1 MNAPL
6 SERVIAKRGI
16 PRLSAMFSLE
26 IASIAAYAPLL
37 SLHARE
43 GLGLTPLETSLV
55 FATGPVTAMVG
66 PPIAGF
72 LADRVL
78 RAERALA
85 LSSLL
90 RAAALLLAGR
100 AETFGDLVL
109 AMALHGFFAG
119 QNGVFVSTIAFSHL
133 PDAKRFGVTRFWGT
147 LSWVLM
153 VLAVASVLESTGSHA
168 GEIATL
174 HLTFYVAAMTAA
186 AQAAYALTLPATPP
200 RPDAPKSRSLVGSGA
215 LFRSPGFVAALV
227 VAILYGSLTQLNLM
241 LQGLFFAD
249 KSGLALSPATAGRA
263 TAVSQI
269 LELALFPL
277 LGFLIDRFGVRRIVL
292 VGIGAW
298 VLRYA
303 AYYAGAPTWLVV
315 SAQVLHGPNF
325 VMGFVGLQLAVELM
339 TPASLRGRAQAA
351 FVTASSGVG
360 SLAGQLGCGALL
372 AAAASPDGTIAWP
385 LVFLGPLV
393 VSVLATVITAG
404 WVKDPERVS
413 GSA

>member
-1 MNAPL
+1 LNAPV
-6 SERVIAKRGI
+6 SERAAARRAV
-16 PRLSAMFSLE
+16 PRLSVMFSLE

-78 RAERALA
+78 RPELA
-85 LSSLL
+85 LSLASLL

-100 AETFGDLVL
+100 AGTFGELVV

-133 PDAKRFGVTRFWGT
+133 PDPRRFGVTRFWGT

-153 VLAVASVLESTGSHA
+153 VLAVASVLERAGSTR
-168 GEIATL
+168 GELAAL
-174 HLTFYVAAMTAA
+174 HLTFYVAALTAL
-186 AQAAYALTLPATPP
+186 AQAVYALTLPRTAP
-200 RPDAPKSRSLVGSGA
+200 RRERHDGPRVGA
-215 LFRSPGFVAALV
+215 RELFRSPPFIAALV
-227 VAILYGSLTQLNLM
+227 VALLYGSLAQLNLM

-249 KSGLALSPATAGRA
+249 ANGLALSPATAGRA
-263 TAVSQI
+263 TAVSQL
-269 LELALFPL
+269 LELALFPV
-277 LGFLIDRFGVRRIVL
+277 LGMLIDRFGVRRVVL
-292 VGIGAW
+292 VGIAAW

-315 SAQVLHGPNF
+315 LAQVLHGLNF
-325 VMGFVGLQLAVELM
+325 VMGFVGLQLAIELM
-339 TPASLRGRAQAA
+339 APVALRGRAQAA
-351 FVTASSGVG
+351 FVTSSSGVG

-372 AAAASPDGTIAWP
+372 ALATGPGGRVTWP

-393 VSVLATVITAG
+393 VSVVATVITAL
-404 WVKDPERVS
+404 WVRDPERFR
-413 GSA
+413 GDG